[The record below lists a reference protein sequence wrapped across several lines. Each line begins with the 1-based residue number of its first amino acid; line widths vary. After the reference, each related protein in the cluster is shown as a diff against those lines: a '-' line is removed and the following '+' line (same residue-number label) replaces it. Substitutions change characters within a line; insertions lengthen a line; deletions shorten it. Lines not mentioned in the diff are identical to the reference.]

1 MIAGKTLGRLEAL
14 PEGHADVFHG
24 LDRKDYQPVTVE
36 VNLEDGVYVTDA
48 CWGGDRETGVDPF
61 KLRRTFTKASYAA
74 EWIDIHFVEDR

>member
-1 MIAGKTLGRLEAL
+1 MIADKTLGRLEAL

-24 LDRKDYQPVTVE
+24 LDRKDSWPVTVE

-48 CWGGDRETGVDPF
+48 CWGGDQETGVVPF